1 MKTIKVKNTK
11 RYLDKNSLVNESSIT
26 ELTEDEEIL
35 IAFFI
40 KAKWMRYRIPTIV
53 PISKRLHLD
62 FIGYNNE
69 QYMDVLICNTNN
81 RNVIL

>member
-1 MKTIKVKNTK
+1 MKTIKIKNTK

-40 KAKWMRYRIPTIV
+40 KAKWMQYRIPTIV

-81 RNVIL
+81 RSVIL